1 MTVFS
6 SQAFHAAR
14 HNTAQT
20 LQVHKKLFP
29 SKKQGTT
36 LHHSH
41 LVDAVPRNRDQSHK
55 YPWICHIRFEETIMG
70 LFK

>member
-20 LQVHKKLFP
+20 LQVHKKLPLKEAGDNSASFSFGRCSTKEQR
-29 SKKQGTT
+29 SKSQV
-36 LHHSH
+36 S
-41 LVDAVPRNRDQSHK
+41 VDLSYQ
-55 YPWICHIRFEETIMG
+55 IRG
-70 LFK
+70 NYYGAL